1 MKIERKTGETKI
13 ALDLDINGSG
23 EYKIETEDPFLT
35 HMCETLAKYSRFNL
49 AIKAEGEGHHLIE
62 DVGICTGRVVRESIE
77 DKPIRRLGSAIV
89 PMDDALVLVSLDLI
103 DRPYAEIKLPDPM
116 YMHYLRSFA
125 LEAKLTLHV
134 KVLRGEDQH
143 HQIEACFKALGLSL
157 REAAQEAPEFQSTKG
172 EVQWS
177 I

>member
-1 MKIERKTGETKI
+1 MEIKRKTGETKI

-23 EYKIETEDPFLT
+23 QYKIETEDSFLN

-49 AIKAEGEGHHLIE
+49 TIKAEGEGHHLIE
-62 DVGICTGRVVRESIE
+62 DVGICMGRAVRENVKN
-77 DKPIRRLGSAIV
+77 KPIRRLGSAIV

-103 DRPYAEIKLPDPM
+103 DRPFAEIELPDLM
-116 YMHYLRSFA
+116 YMHHLRSFA

-134 KVLRGEDQH
+134 KVLRGEDKH

-157 REAAQEAPEFQSTKG
+157 LEAAQEASEFQSTKG
-172 EVQWS
+172 EVEWS